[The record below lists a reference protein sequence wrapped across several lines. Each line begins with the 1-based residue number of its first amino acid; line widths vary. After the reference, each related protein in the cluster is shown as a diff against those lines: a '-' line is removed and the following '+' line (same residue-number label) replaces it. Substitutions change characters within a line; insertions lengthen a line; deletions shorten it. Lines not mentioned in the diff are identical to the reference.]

1 MSLLL
6 DALKKAELAKRA
18 IGPDRTQ
25 NGPAEIA
32 MEPVAK
38 RQSLP
43 DISESLEI
51 LSVDLTPE
59 HKPSIQ
65 PLDASPVG
73 GPLDQDYV
81 ATDTLS
87 GRGRESIA
95 PAAMDQPAAGRRPQP
110 PIGAEQRDF
119 APESVQPDSQ
129 RAAARQ
135 VFEAKEM
142 DYNPRRPFY
151 ITIGVLVVCA
161 AGYAGYL
168 WWQLQPRA
176 VYNAAALKDAPKA
189 GARPAT
195 PASAP
200 PPGVQQP
207 APANPE
213 NGAAGVP
220 PSTAPSAEQLP
231 ATPPTAPGTAQGIK
245 AQTPQSIAPAPARP
259 GVQTALTP
267 PRSGAPAPATS
278 TQQGSTRA
286 PVRESAPSG
295 QVAGDP
301 PASRRGTRSPI
312 VITPPSQSVDPQ
324 LEQAYGA
331 FQRGDLVQARDLYQK
346 VLQRESANRDA
357 LLGLAAI
364 DLRTRDFEM
373 AENRYLRLLEAD
385 PRDPYALAGMMA
397 IRGQVDPVQSE
408 SRIKNLIAVQPES
421 AHLHFALGNQYAS
434 QRRWAEA
441 QAAFFK
447 AYSLD
452 SENPDFAFN
461 LAVSLDQL
469 HQSKPALTYY
479 QRALAL
485 ASAHNASFD
494 KTQVSTRI
502 AELSR

>member
-1 MSLLL
+1 M
-6 DALKKAELAKRA
+6 
-18 IGPDRTQ
+18 
-25 NGPAEIA
+25 
-32 MEPVAK
+32 
-38 RQSLP
+38 
-43 DISESLEI
+43 
-51 LSVDLTPE
+51 
-59 HKPSIQ
+59 
-65 PLDASPVG
+65 
-73 GPLDQDYV
+73 
-81 ATDTLS
+81 
-87 GRGRESIA
+87 
-95 PAAMDQPAAGRRPQP
+95 
-110 PIGAEQRDF
+110 
-119 APESVQPDSQ
+119 
-129 RAAARQ
+129 
-135 VFEAKEM
+135 
-142 DYNPRRPFY
+142 
-151 ITIGVLVVCA
+151 
-161 AGYAGYL
+161 
-168 WWQLQPRA
+168 
-176 VYNAAALKDAPKA
+176 
-189 GARPAT
+189 
-195 PASAP
+195 
-200 PPGVQQP
+200 
-207 APANPE
+207 
-213 NGAAGVP
+213 
-220 PSTAPSAEQLP
+220 
-231 ATPPTAPGTAQGIK
+231 
-245 AQTPQSIAPAPARP
+245 
-259 GVQTALTP
+259 
-267 PRSGAPAPATS
+267 
-278 TQQGSTRA
+278 
-286 PVRESAPSG
+286 RESAPAG

-385 PRDPYALAGMMA
+385 PRDPYALAGIMA

-479 QRALAL
+479 QHALAL